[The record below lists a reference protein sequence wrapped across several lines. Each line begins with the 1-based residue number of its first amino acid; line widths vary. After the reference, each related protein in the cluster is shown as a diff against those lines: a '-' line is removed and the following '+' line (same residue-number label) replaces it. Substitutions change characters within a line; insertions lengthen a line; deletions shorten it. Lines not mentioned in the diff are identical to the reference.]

1 MLRNLSDSSDAHS
14 RLISLL
20 TLHALVHGLAG
31 EQKIDLALKLFSSI
45 VANGINISQP
55 GQDSDRALEE
65 VSVLKGIASKPNST
79 KTVKNLELY
88 VLTLLTTITHPSGSS
103 TSLNWFTSDVS
114 TDVRSKYHILI
125 SPIYER
131 FRPPSMTVFSI
142 CKSFSATDIVDRT
155 IIISNSKC
163 VIRERMA
170 SVGEEARRV
179 MECNCE
185 LTSARDN

>member
-1 MLRNLSDSSDAHS
+1 MSDSSDAHP

-31 EQKIDLALKLFSSI
+31 EQTIDLALKLFSSI

-65 VSVLKGIASKPNST
+65 ASVLKGIASKPNST

-103 TSLNWFTSDVS
+103 ASLSWFTSDVS
-114 TDVRSKYHILI
+114 TDVRSKYYILI

-142 CKSFSATDIVDRT
+142 CKNAYMHYLMRPFRLLNLYHKSTRTYSHILDTIYSYSFPA
-155 IIISNSKC
+155 C
-163 VIRERMA
+163 
-170 SVGEEARRV
+170 G
-179 MECNCE
+179 
-185 LTSARDN
+185 LYLHQ